1 VKRKRALALLAAVVL
16 CVPGF
21 GATLSTDELEA
32 HVGILT
38 IGDWTGGT
46 NGLSSPLF
54 LLGASMRLDPDPWPD
69 PWVLGLG
76 LDFLGAW
83 YEWNPT
89 SRWARLSDP
98 EWGGDSET
106 SASFFTVGLLI
117 SPRIGARFAL
127 GQKVAMGA
135 DFGLDLLVR
144 FPLDPF
150 SPASIADE
158 QVPALGYFLAGR
170 FLYPELGGWLTW
182 QATEDVKLAFALRS
196 LWPIYRIWSP
206 EVTGF
211 STFLH
216 QAIFTGTL
224 GMTIKLKKPLVI
236 GRKREESAAP
246 EASAEPTAP

>member
-1 VKRKRALALLAAVVL
+1 VNRKRALALLAAALL

-21 GATLSTDELEA
+21 GATLSTDEIEA

-46 NGLSSPLF
+46 DGLGSPLF
-54 LLGASMRLDPDPWPD
+54 LLGASTHLDLDSLPD
-69 PWVLGLG
+69 PWVLGFG

-83 YEWNPT
+83 YEWDDVNH
-89 SRWARLSDP
+89 RAFLS
-98 EWGGDSET
+98 EVEAGS
-106 SASFFTVGLLI
+106 SFFTVGLLI

-127 GQKVAMGA
+127 SEKVDMGA
-135 DFGLDLLVR
+135 DFGLDLLIR
-144 FPLDPF
+144 FPFDPF
-150 SPASIADE
+150 SSVPIAGE
-158 QVPALGYFLAGR
+158 QLPALLYFIAGR

-182 QATEDVKLAFALRS
+182 QATEDVELAFALRS

-216 QAIFTGTL
+216 EVIFTGTL
-224 GMTIKLKKPLVI
+224 GMTIRLGKPLVI
-236 GRKREESAAP
+236 GKKQGEPTAP
-246 EASAEPTAP
+246 EASTEPVTP

>member
-83 YEWNPT
+83 YEWDDVN
-89 SRWARLSDP
+89 RWAFL
-98 EWGGDSET
+98 SET
-106 SASFFTVGLLI
+106 EAGASFFTVGLLI

-127 GQKVAMGA
+127 GEKVAMGA
-135 DFGLDLLVR
+135 DFGLDLLIR
-144 FPLDPF
+144 FPFDPF
-150 SPASIADE
+150 SSVPIADE

-182 QATEDVKLAFALRS
+182 QATEDVELAFALRS

-246 EASAEPTAP
+246 EASAEPAAP

>member
-1 VKRKRALALLAAVVL
+1 MKRKRILALLAVFVL

-54 LLGASMRLDPDPWPD
+54 LLGASMLLDPDPWPD

-83 YEWNPT
+83 YEWDDVN
-89 SRWARLSDP
+89 RRAFL
-98 EWGGDSET
+98 SET
-106 SASFFTVGLLI
+106 EAGASFFTVGLLI
-117 SPRIGARFAL
+117 SPRIGARFAP

-135 DFGLDLLVR
+135 DFGLDLLIR
-144 FPLDPF
+144 FPFDPF
-150 SPASIADE
+150 SSVSIVDE
-158 QVPALGYFLAGR
+158 QLPALVYFLAGR

-224 GMTIKLKKPLVI
+224 GMTFRLRKPLVI
-236 GRKREESAAP
+236 GRKREEPAAP
-246 EASAEPTAP
+246 EGSAEPASP